1 MSSEI
6 KSKASTLKTGF
17 TWRVLL
23 VLVGTILIFVPLN
36 IYSSFLTGTVQGSVA
51 VFFITLLVVE
61 LIKMSGLSLSK
72 QETLFLYYAAGWG
85 GASLPVFYVLI
96 YRSYFVHSPFAWAY
110 EVNGKPLATLVPA
123 WMAPPYNSPAYALR
137 TVFQGAF
144 LVPLLVYSIS
154 FTLSIIADVGISSFI
169 AHILVE
175 ELNYPFPYAM
185 IDTSMATFLAER
197 ELSTA
202 RYFIFSFMVGAIFGG
217 LVYIPYILFGSRLI
231 PVPFADATTW
241 IQEILPG
248 AVLAIP
254 TTLSAYVGGMIMP
267 FKAAIWMLISSII
280 VWDILNS
287 LFVTTFRNF
296 APDWAREYIKGMGL
310 VAIQNRS
317 YLRLWIGPQL
327 GFSVAIVLYVIFR
340 IRKTLWSIFSAIF
353 SKKSS
358 DSLLL
363 SPKASLLLFVTASSL
378 GIVFYHFLVPEIPIW
393 LPIFSSFI
401 FSPFLGM
408 ASAVSQGEIGFG
420 IPSSPHLWKSF
431 VFLSTPSNFTL
442 YQGFAFDLPAGG
454 GSAPGFSQQ
463 VKASLMTEAHPKDLF
478 KIWLI
483 GAFLSQMVGLLAVDF
498 FWRVAPI
505 PSSAYP
511 TTVYGFLGSAFVDSM
526 FTTRI
531 VNISFNTVIYPMLIL
546 LLVLFVGNYVESKGL
561 FISCIGIIF
570 GLFST
575 PNLGLFIG
583 SLISAYLM
591 PRFIGKETWDKVKG
605 FVIAGEITGEGLAI
619 SIGIGLGILAK
630 SAWIWPW

>member
-1 MSSEI
+1 
-6 KSKASTLKTGF
+6 
-17 TWRVLL
+17 
-23 VLVGTILIFVPLN
+23 
-36 IYSSFLTGTVQGSVA
+36 
-51 VFFITLLVVE
+51 
-61 LIKMSGLSLSK
+61 
-72 QETLFLYYAAGWG
+72 
-85 GASLPVFYVLI
+85 
-96 YRSYFVHSPFAWAY
+96 
-110 EVNGKPLATLVPA
+110 
-123 WMAPPYNSPAYALR
+123 
-137 TVFQGAF
+137 
-144 LVPLLVYSIS
+144 
-154 FTLSIIADVGISSFI
+154 
-169 AHILVE
+169 
-175 ELNYPFPYAM
+175 
-185 IDTSMATFLAER
+185 MATFLAER